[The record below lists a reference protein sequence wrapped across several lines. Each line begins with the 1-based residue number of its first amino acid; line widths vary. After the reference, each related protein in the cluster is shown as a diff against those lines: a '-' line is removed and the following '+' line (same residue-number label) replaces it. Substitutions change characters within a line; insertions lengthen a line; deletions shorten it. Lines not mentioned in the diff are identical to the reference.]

1 MGVNLVVINGTTKLD
16 LTADTVTAATLKKGY
31 TAHNSAGDLI
41 TGTMESSGGTSEMT
55 VDRQTADGAETII
68 VTGTESVNMTID
80 RQTTDGAETVTV
92 TAIELTNT
100 SDATATVA
108 DIASG
113 KTAYA
118 KGSKL
123 TGTNTNNADTSAD
136 TVTADTLKKGIT
148 AHNSAGDLITGTLD
162 GVSGV
167 SREDNTS
174 GGETISVTSESS
186 TERGAFWD
194 NCKAIGDYAYENCAD
209 LALTSLPDG
218 ITSIGV
224 QAFNGCYKA
233 FALKALPSSLI
244 TISNYAFYNCY
255 KLVITEIPA
264 TVKTIGTSAFVYC
277 TSLTSLTFKGT
288 PTTIASSTFGS
299 CTNLTDIYVPWSEGA
314 VANAPWGA
322 TNATIH
328 YDCEV

>member
-31 TAHNSAGDLI
+31 TAHNAAGDVI

-55 VDRQTADGAETII
+55 VDRQTTDGAETII

-100 SDATATVA
+100 NDATATAA

-136 TVTADTLKKGIT
+136 TVTADKLKKGIT

-174 GGETISVTSESS
+174 GGETISVTSEGDDT
-186 TERGAFWD
+186 TE
-194 NCKAIGDYAYENCAD
+194 
-209 LALTSLPDG
+209 LALGLAIQKEST
-218 ITSIGV
+218 
-224 QAFNGCYKA
+224 FNGSTD
-233 FALKALPSSLI
+233 LKLTKLPKNTTTIGKYCFWGCTGI
-244 TISNYAFYNCY
+244 TIS
-255 KLVITEIPA
+255 EIPA
-264 TVKTIGTSAFVYC
+264 GVTTIEESAFTGC
-277 TSLTSLTFKGT
+277 TGITSLTFKGT
-288 PTTIASSTFGS
+288 PTSIPAWTFGN
-299 CTNLTDIYVPWSEGA
+299 CTNLKDIYVPWSEGA
-314 VANAPWGA
+314 VANAPWSA

-328 YDCEV
+328 YDSEV